1 MQDPMNRRE
10 PAFVDDLNANYTG
23 GVVAAAAT
31 VSDRAS
37 FITKTYMHLF
47 GAILAFVGI
56 EVVLFQTGAAE
67 AIMSVVANTHWL
79 LILGAF
85 IVVSWGATHLA
96 ASNAS
101 LPVQYLGLGL
111 YVVAEALIFAPLLYI
126 ADKLAPGT
134 ISYAA
139 ACTMIGFTG
148 LTLIAFGTRKDFSFL
163 RGILVWGGI
172 CALLLIIGAVAFGF
186 TLGVW
191 FSVAMVALAG
201 ASILYDT
208 SKIMTAYPTD
218 KYVAASLALFASVAM
233 MFWYILRIFLD
244 RR

>member
-1 MQDPMNRRE
+1 MQDSMN
-10 PAFVDDLNANYTG
+10 DLNPNYAR
-23 GVVAAAAT
+23 GVVAIPAT
-31 VSDRAS
+31 VADRAT
-37 FITKTYMHLF
+37 FITRTYLHLL

-56 EVVLFQTGAAE
+56 EVFLFQSGVAE
-67 AIMSVVANTHWL
+67 YIMSAIVRTPWL

-85 IVVSWGATHLA
+85 VLVSWGATHLA
-96 ASNAS
+96 QRTTS
-101 LPVQYLGLGL
+101 LAGQYLGLAI
-111 YVVAEALIFAPLLYI
+111 YVIAEAIIFAPLLYI
-126 ADKLAPGT
+126 ADKYAPGT

-163 RGILVWGGI
+163 RGILAWGGV

-191 FSVAMVALAG
+191 FSVGMVALAG
-201 ASILYDT
+201 GSILYDT

-218 KYVAASLALFASVAM
+218 RYVAASLALFASVAL
-233 MFWYILRIFLD
+233 MFWYILRIFLSA